1 MEKTNQEIYI
11 PLYDT
16 DIVNLEVTE
25 AYIPGNCETCDYGQN
40 YIQDIRF
47 EAADDRSFALK
58 FENPNSYPISV
69 SEFTQLILNNL
80 ERYREMDYTEFKEE
94 MKDLEDRKFSDIKQK
109 LNPQEIEEQ
118 SVNDQEVDEEQIE
131 KNITTPYF
139 ANKDVYALVK
149 DPTKFITKVT
159 WDVRNTKDTNDEAI
173 SDQAERWGRTAIKI
187 IENGVPTYTNASADQ
202 LREIPKS
209 TVSASKQPSIVRD
222 TYNYVQKGLDLS
234 DYNLQNSL
242 RELTQTNTLEQ

>member
-1 MEKTNQEIYI
+1 MNKSDADVYI
-11 PLYDT
+11 PLSDT
-16 DIVNLEVTE
+16 DIINLEVTE
-25 AYIPGNCETCDYGQN
+25 AYVPSTCETCDYGQN

-80 ERYREMDYTEFKEE
+80 ERYRELDYTAFKEE

-109 LNPQEIEEQ
+109 LNPQDVEEQ

-187 IENGVPTYTNASADQ
+187 VENGVPTYTNASADQ
-202 LREIPKS
+202 LREIPNS
-209 TVSASKQPSIVRD
+209 TVSAAKQPSIIRD
-222 TYNYVQKGLDLS
+222 TYKYVQNELNLA
-234 DYNLQNSL
+234 DYNLQKSL
-242 RELTQTNTLEQ
+242 SELEHTNTLEQ